1 MLNWVLNTQLLVDAN
16 CFQTSVKLHPTNTPR
31 VFHVETNA
39 RNVFTGYENEN
50 TRVKILI
57 KWFDLNEK
65 LLEFNFVD
73 VLLQTYFSIV

>member
-31 VFHVETNA
+31 VFHVETNE

-57 KWFDLNEK
+57 K
-65 LLEFNFVD
+65 
-73 VLLQTYFSIV
+73 

>member
-16 CFQTSVKLHPTNTPR
+16 CFQTSKKLHPTNTPR
-31 VFHVETNA
+31 VFHVETNT

-57 KWFDLNEK
+57 K
-65 LLEFNFVD
+65 
-73 VLLQTYFSIV
+73 